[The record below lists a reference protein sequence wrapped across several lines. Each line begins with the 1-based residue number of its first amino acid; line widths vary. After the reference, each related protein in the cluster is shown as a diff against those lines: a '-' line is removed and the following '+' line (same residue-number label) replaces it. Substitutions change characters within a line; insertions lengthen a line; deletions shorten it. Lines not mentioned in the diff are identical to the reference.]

1 MEGQPKT
8 TVLVRV
14 QQNSGQGV
22 TITKS
27 YRG

>member
-1 MEGQPKT
+1 MKGQFKT
-8 TVLVRV
+8 TALIWV
-14 QQNSGQGV
+14 QQKSGQGV